1 MNIIPSISI
10 IIPCYNEEN
19 SIPRLIERC
28 YTISINRK
36 DIQFVFVNNG
46 STDNTL
52 EILNFE
58 TNKLSFINSKVASI
72 NLNIGYGNG
81 IKFGLNIADNDILA
95 WTHADLQTD
104 PIDVIKAFDLYK
116 NQLYN
121 TNCIVKG
128 SRKNRPFFD
137 NLFTIGMSI
146 FSSIYLKKVLWDI
159 NAQPKIFHKN
169 FLFFLSD
176 GPDDFSLDLYFLYVA
191 ALKKYKI
198 YNFPVFFNLRMFDQ
212 AKGGGTIKGK
222 IKLIKRTFIYI
233 FSLNNRVVLNKNFN

>member
-1 MNIIPSISI
+1 MNKKPSISI
-10 IIPCYNEEN
+10 IIPCFNEEK

-28 YTISINRK
+28 HAISINRK
-36 DIQFVFVNNG
+36 DVQFVFVNNG

-52 EILNFE
+52 EVLYFE
-58 TNKLSFINSKVASI
+58 TNKLISLNFKIVSI

-81 IKFGLNIADNDILA
+81 IKFGLNTADNDILA

-104 PIDVIKAFDLYK
+104 PIDVINAFDLYK

-121 TNCIVKG
+121 TNSIVKG

-146 FSSIYLKKVLWDI
+146 FSSIYLKKNLWDI

-169 FLFFLSD
+169 FLCFLSD
-176 GPDDFSLDLYFLYVA
+176 APDDFSLDLYFLYVA
-191 ALKKYKI
+191 ALRKYKI
-198 YNFPVFFNLRMFDQ
+198 YNFPVFFNLRMFDH
-212 AKGGGTIKGK
+212 AKGGGTFNGK
-222 IKLIKRTFIYI
+222 TKLIKRTLIYI
-233 FSLNNRVVLNKNFN
+233 FSLNNRIGLN